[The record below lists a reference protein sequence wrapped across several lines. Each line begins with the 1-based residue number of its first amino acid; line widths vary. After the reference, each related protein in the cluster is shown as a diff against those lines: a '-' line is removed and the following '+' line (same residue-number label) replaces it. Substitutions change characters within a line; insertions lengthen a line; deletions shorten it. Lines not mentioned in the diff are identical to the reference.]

1 MLGFNCCT
9 PLKTV
14 YNFLETKKNGLS
26 LLQDNYIAVAT
37 QEILPNNKSRKQIQK
52 EIKIKENAI
61 EYLARKYANENLSSD
76 EIKRCLYSIGDNHA
90 YLRAN
95 RDPCSKMIGKY
106 LQ

>member
-14 YNFLETKKNGLS
+14 YSFLENRKNGIE
-26 LLQDNYIAVAT
+26 LLQDNIIAVAT
-37 QEILPNNKSRKQIQK
+37 QEILPNNKTRKQIQK

-61 EYLARKYANENLSSD
+61 EHLASKYANSELSKD

-95 RDPCSKMIGKY
+95 RDPCTKMIGKY
-106 LQ
+106 